1 MFSGGRERER
11 VHWKGMRMK
20 EEMFY
25 ETQSQVFVKKVNF
38 LKTKRCLKSIKRL
51 PMLRRSPNLTMDI
64 KIHPNPI
71 LWQIHWGKRI
81 LIVTCSQK
89 LEQGVSNMFQLTLS
103 CSKSTI
109 VTLEK
114 CAKIVQN

>member
-1 MFSGGRERER
+1 
-11 VHWKGMRMK
+11 MK

-51 PMLRRSPNLTMDI
+51 PMLRRSPNLTMDT

-71 LWQIHWGKRI
+71 LWQIHWGKRV

>member
-1 MFSGGRERER
+1 MVNPFVPDTPLLKPLKTSENLTVFWCFQGGRERER

-51 PMLRRSPNLTMDI
+51 PMLRRSPNPTMDT

-71 LWQIHWGKRI
+71 LWQIHWGK
-81 LIVTCSQK
+81 
-89 LEQGVSNMFQLTLS
+89 GF
-103 CSKSTI
+103 
-109 VTLEK
+109 
-114 CAKIVQN
+114 